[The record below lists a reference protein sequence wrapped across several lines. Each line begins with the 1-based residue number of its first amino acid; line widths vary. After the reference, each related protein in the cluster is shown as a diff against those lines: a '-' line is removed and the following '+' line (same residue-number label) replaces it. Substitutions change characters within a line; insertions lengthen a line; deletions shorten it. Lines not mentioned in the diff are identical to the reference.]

1 MIDFNPLNWNSSYN
15 FYLLG
20 VEDDVILPSP
30 YGGRFRVSSLSSNKS
45 LNANGTLTV
54 LIADDDRGNMKG
66 NEYYYI

>member
-1 MIDFNPLNWNSSYN
+1 MIDFYPSDWNSSHD

-30 YGGRFRVSSLSSNKS
+30 YGGRFRVSSLSPNRT

-54 LIADDDRGNMKG
+54 LIMDDDRGKFWRK
-66 NEYYYI
+66 